1 MRLSRRIYCSAK
13 HAITGYVH
21 FSLCVCMWPLNSYLQ
36 LKAEYKII
44 QTLCG
49 LSRFSWDE
57 GEKTVTAPLEVW
69 ENYVQVFLLSFLLF
83 LLTISCV
90 QSHHKAKKFMHKP
103 FPLYD
108 DIVELC
114 DAMIEMGAGAF
125 RGTGGTG
132 DVSVTHYVEGSEV

>member
-1 MRLSRRIYCSAK
+1 MQWGRLLVRLSRKIYCSAK

-103 FPLYD
+103 FPLYNN
-108 DIVELC
+108 IAELC
-114 DAMIEMGAGAF
+114 D
-125 RGTGGTG
+125 
-132 DVSVTHYVEGSEV
+132 